1 MTKNE
6 RGLFSKDHDKELI
19 MTLLI
24 VLIME
29 QADMTLIMALIY
41 ILI

>member
-1 MTKNE
+1 MNG
-6 RGLFSKDHDKELI
+6 GLLSKDHDKELI
-19 MTLLI
+19 MMLLI